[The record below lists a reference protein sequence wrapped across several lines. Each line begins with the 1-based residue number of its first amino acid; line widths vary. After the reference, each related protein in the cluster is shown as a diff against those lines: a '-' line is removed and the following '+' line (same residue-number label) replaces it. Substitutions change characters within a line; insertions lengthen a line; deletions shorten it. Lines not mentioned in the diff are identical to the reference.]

1 MTSDNFNAR
10 FSEKKKKRL
19 TTFLRTKIG
28 RGVKEALFI
37 FLLLATTQNIGIRSY
52 KQYINLI
59 SFIDNTYS
67 LICYP
72 IRKTYIQDC
81 AQLDAKIEF

>member
-10 FSEKKKKRL
+10 FSEKKKAYYTSEAKNW
-19 TTFLRTKIG
+19 K
-28 RGVKEALFI
+28 GVKEAFFI

-59 SFIDNTYS
+59 GFIDNTYS
-67 LICYP
+67 LICYS

-81 AQLDAKIEF
+81 AQLDANIEF